1 MVKVLV
7 IDDNPVLGLGVFSLL
22 TENPE
27 IELLNE
33 PLNFHPNAQAIG
45 RYQPDVIVFGTSP
58 PSIDHIR
65 VLAGNAFG
73 ARLTVLTSTT
83 DPVALVRVL
92 AAGAHSCVV
101 HGHFEPPALSR
112 TVLATARG
120 ESVLSA
126 PVVTALVSWLHSGG
140 GAARERPR
148 QDPRLTTRE
157 IEIMELI
164 CAGLNNRR
172 IADRLVISE
181 KTVKNHVHSI
191 YKRLGATGRD
201 HAVDCWRKLNSGQGV
216 LDEAA
221 SLNELLSP
229 ARTGPRTG
237 SHPKMGPKVMTWD
250 LGPLCSCA
258 RI

>member
-22 TENPE
+22 ANDPE
-27 IELLNE
+27 LELVDQ
-33 PLNFHPNAQAIG
+33 PLNFRPNAQALG
-45 RYQPDVIVFGTSP
+45 EYGPDVIVLGASP
-58 PSIDHIR
+58 PSLDHIR
-65 VLAGNAFG
+65 GLAGNDFG
-73 ARLTVLTSTT
+73 ARLAVLTSTT
-83 DPVALVRVL
+83 DPGVLLRVL

-101 HGHFEPPALSR
+101 HGHFEPQALPR
-112 TVLATARG
+112 AVLATARG
-120 ESVLSA
+120 ESVLST

-140 GAARERPR
+140 RAGADQSQ

-201 HAVDCWRKLNSGQGV
+201 HAVERWRTLTARQG
-216 LDEAA
+216 
-221 SLNELLSP
+221 
-229 ARTGPRTG
+229 T
-237 SHPKMGPKVMTWD
+237 SHENVNFD
-250 LGPLCSCA
+250 
-258 RI
+258 